1 MRILIINPNSNPQM
15 CSAIQETA
23 EVFVQGRYEVACM
36 PTPDAPDFIETYEDI
51 LRAGPGMVRLVGEQA
66 SDWDAFIIACHYDP
80 NLDAIKEIADKPV
93 VGMGEASM
101 IVASMLGHRFS
112 IITTDE
118 HSIPLHEE
126 CARKYHLHDL
136 LASVRAPEEGALDL
150 SEEERIYRISQLVIE
165 EDMAEIIV
173 LGCAG
178 MAGLDKQLQS
188 RLSVPVLDG
197 IVCALLL
204 AEGFVRYRI
213 STSKARRYQGR

>member
-1 MRILIINPNSNPQM
+1 
-15 CSAIQETA
+15 
-23 EVFVQGRYEVACM
+23 M